1 MPRID
6 SLPRKT
12 VPFIYVVD
20 TSGSMAGERIYAINQ
35 GLRENLEMLRNCIG
49 PEYDIAINVLSYL

>member
-12 VPFIYVVD
+12 VPFIYVID
-20 TSGSMAGERIYAINQ
+20 TSGSMAGDRIAALNEA
-35 GLRENLEMLRNCIG
+35 LRETIE
-49 PEYDIAINVLSYL
+49 V